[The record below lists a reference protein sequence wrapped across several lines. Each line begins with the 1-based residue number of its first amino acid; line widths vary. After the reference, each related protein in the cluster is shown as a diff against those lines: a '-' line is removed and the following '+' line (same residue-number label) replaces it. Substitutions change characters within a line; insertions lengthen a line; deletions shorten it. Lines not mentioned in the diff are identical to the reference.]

1 MRTTVELPDALFRQA
16 KARAALQ
23 GRALKDVV
31 AEGLKLLLRTPIQP
45 ETPLLRRTQ
54 FPVIKGT
61 DPTRILTPEMVAEA
75 EEQLLA
81 EEAATYGRLAG
92 H

>member
-1 MRTTVELPDALFRQA
+1 MRTTVDLPDALFRQA

-31 AEGLKLLLRTPIQP
+31 AEGLELLLQTPIHSSG
-45 ETPLLRRTQ
+45 RSHRTQ
-54 FPVIKGT
+54 FPIIKPR
-61 DPTRILTPEMVAEA
+61 DPTRTLTEEMVAAA
-75 EEQLLA
+75 EEELLA
-81 EEAATYGRLAG
+81 DEAATHARLTG